1 MSTEQFTAIMP
12 YICNDLIKM
21 IIEKQS
27 ISGEEAIAKLYGSAL
42 YAMLEDE
49 ETKVWQY
56 STPMLYALLE
66 QETVTGE
73 LRFPD
78 V

>member
-1 MSTEQFTAIMP
+1 MSTEQFAAIMP

-21 IIEKQS
+21 IIEKQGV
-27 ISGEEAIAKLYGSAL
+27 SGEEAIVKLYGSAL

-56 STPMLYALLE
+56 STPMLYTLLE

>member
-21 IIEKQS
+21 IIEKQR
-27 ISGEEAIAKLYGSAL
+27 ISGEEAITKLYGSAL

-56 STPMLYALLE
+56 STPMLYTLLE
-66 QETVTGE
+66 QETATGE
-73 LRFPD
+73 LQFPD

>member
-1 MSTEQFTAIMP
+1 MSTEQFTAMMP
-12 YICNDLIKM
+12 YISADLVKM
-21 IIEKQS
+21 IVEKQG
-27 ISGEEAIAKLYGSAL
+27 ISEAEAIGKLYMSEL
-42 YAMLEDE
+42 YAALEKE

-66 QETVTGE
+66 QEEQTGE
-73 LRFPD
+73 IRFPD